1 MADGGS
7 GGRWLNRTVLGAG
20 TASFWSDV
28 AHEMATA
35 VLPLVAA
42 GLGPPALVLGAAEGI
57 ADAMSG
63 AAKLLSGWWSD
74 RLARRKPLAVAGYVV
89 TAISTALLGAAGRAW
104 EMAAARSAAWI
115 GRGVR
120 TPARNAL
127 LAGGVPAAHFGKA
140 FGFERSMDT
149 AGAVVGPFLAAALI
163 VAMPVRA
170 LLWWTL
176 LPGLL
181 AAAAM
186 AFLVR
191 ETPRQA
197 APPRPLLGSLAA
209 LPPPFRRYLLA
220 VGLFGMGDFAHS
232 LLILRA
238 IEILTP
244 SLGAARAAVS
254 AMTLYGLHN
263 AAGALLAVVF
273 GAAGDR
279 HGRQRVLAFS
289 YLLGPLM
296 IGLLLIPATGNAAR
310 GGVLLAAAFLVGGAL
325 LAAEDALENA
335 AAAEILAETQ
345 RGTGFGSLAAVNSAG
360 DLVSSLAV
368 GLLWKAFGPV
378 AAFGATLVPM
388 LGGALLLLANLARRG
403 GAR

>member
-163 VAMPVRA
+163 GAMPVRA
-170 LLWWTL
+170 LLSWTL

-197 APPRPLLGSLAA
+197 APPGPLLGSLAA

-244 SLGAARAAVS
+244 
-254 AMTLYGLHN
+254 
-263 AAGALLAVVF
+263 
-273 GAAGDR
+273 
-279 HGRQRVLAFS
+279 
-289 YLLGPLM
+289 
-296 IGLLLIPATGNAAR
+296 
-310 GGVLLAAAFLVGGAL
+310 
-325 LAAEDALENA
+325 
-335 AAAEILAETQ
+335 
-345 RGTGFGSLAAVNSAG
+345 
-360 DLVSSLAV
+360 
-368 GLLWKAFGPV
+368 
-378 AAFGATLVPM
+378 
-388 LGGALLLLANLARRG
+388 
-403 GAR
+403 